1 MNMSTQIQQHHSTD
15 GDEPFDS
22 LKGHLCEISP
32 LAQSDK
38 AELEAFIARL
48 SPRTRRL
55 RFFSAVSRLSPSL
68 LEHLMRVDF
77 RERAAFVVRLRG
89 SPKIQAVGRYELTGP
104 GVAEVA
110 FAVADEYQHEGIGTE
125 LLHHLAFHA
134 RANGIRTF
142 SAYVLW
148 ENREMFE
155 LFRHSGYPMW
165 SQANAGVTEVTLSL
179 SNEETSPSGS
189 SGNP

>member
-1 MNMSTQIQQHHSTD
+1 MRTEIQQPHSTD
-15 GDEPFDS
+15 GDELFDS
-22 LKGHLCEISP
+22 LKGHLLEISP
-32 LAQSDK
+32 LAPADE

-55 RFFSAVSRLSPSL
+55 RFFSPISRLAPSL
-68 LEHLMRVDF
+68 LRHLMRVDF
-77 RERAAFVVRLRG
+77 RERAAFVVRLKG
-89 SPKIQAVGRYELTGP
+89 SPEIQGVGRYELTGP
-104 GVAEVA
+104 SIAEVA

-165 SQANAGVTEVTLSL
+165 SQANAGVTEVTLSI
-179 SNEETSPSGS
+179 SNEGTSLSGS
-189 SGNP
+189 TGNP

>member
-1 MNMSTQIQQHHSTD
+1 MSTQIHQHHSTD
-15 GDEPFDS
+15 GDELFDS
-22 LKGHLCEISP
+22 LKGHLFEISP
-32 LAQSDK
+32 LGPDDE

-55 RFFSAVSRLSPSL
+55 RFFSPVSRLAPSL
-68 LEHLMRVDF
+68 LQHLMRVDF
-77 RERAAFVVRLRG
+77 HEKAAFVVRLRG
-89 SPKIQAVGRYELTGP
+89 SPEIRAVGRYELTGP
-104 GVAEVA
+104 GTAEVA

-134 RANGIRTF
+134 RANGIGTF

-165 SQANAGVTEVTLSL
+165 SQPNAGVTEVTLSL
-179 SNEETSPSGS
+179 SNEETGPSGS
-189 SGNP
+189 SGTP